1 MGDGVI
7 IEGPAAWVEW
17 NWIVQVYLYTEK
29 KLVWND
35 IIINFIN
42 FFIVAITKL

>member
-17 NWIVQVYLYTEK
+17 IVQVYVYTEK
-29 KLVWND
+29 KTCLE
-35 IIINFIN
+35 
-42 FFIVAITKL
+42 

>member
-7 IEGPAAWVEW
+7 IEGPAAWVE
-17 NWIVQVYLYTEK
+17 WIVQVYLYTEK

>member
-7 IEGPAAWVEW
+7 IEGPAAWVER

-35 IIINFIN
+35 IIINF
-42 FFIVAITKL
+42 FIVAITKL